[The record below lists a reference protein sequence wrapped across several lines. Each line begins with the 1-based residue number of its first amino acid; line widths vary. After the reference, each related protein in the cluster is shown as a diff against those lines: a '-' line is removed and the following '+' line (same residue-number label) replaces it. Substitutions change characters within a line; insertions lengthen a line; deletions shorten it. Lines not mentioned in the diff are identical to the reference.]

1 MTKIKLENMVEVT
14 YFDDMDTNKVPKFP
28 LTALVHVPEE
38 SLPPMSEDDKKLG
51 GRMIGVCFKKAA
63 EILANEMGRPIYVYQ
78 NGFRFMGTMTV
89 LY

>member
-1 MTKIKLENMVEVT
+1 MTKIELTNMVEVT
-14 YFDDMDTNKVPKFP
+14 YSNDVDKNKIPKFP

-51 GRMIGVCFKKAA
+51 GRLLDVYFKKAA
-63 EILANEMGRPIYVYQ
+63 EILANEMGPIYIYQ
-78 NGFRFMGTMTV
+78 NGFRFMGTMNV

>member
-1 MTKIKLENMVEVT
+1 MTKIELTNMVEVT
-14 YFDDMDTNKVPKFP
+14 YSTDIEKNKVPKTV
-28 LTALVHVPEE
+28 LTAMVHVPED

-51 GRMIGVCFKKAA
+51 GRMIGVYFKKAA